1 MSSYFKQVPDFEYV
15 NRLPNSGI
23 SDYIKVK
30 NLFKKGYLREDIFQD
45 TTIFTK
51 YEIKGN
57 DRPDNVAFDFY
68 GNSKL
73 DWLVLQCN
81 NILNIQSEWP
91 MQQQDFDRYLL
102 DKYNIFPSP
111 YTSAYDWLYNGVHH
125 NETKEIKN
133 ASGAVIVPAGL
144 TAAAGIGVTFYDFFI
159 DGMTKAEDI
168 TTPVTNY
175 EYESQIEDAK
185 RNIFLIKSRYINVV
199 KDDMVEIMTYKKGS
213 SQYVTETLKRA
224 ENIKLYS

>member
-1 MSSYFKQVPDFEYV
+1 MSNYFKQVPDFDYV
-15 NRLPNSGI
+15 SRLPDSGI

-68 GNSKL
+68 KNSSL

-102 DKYNIFPSP
+102 DKYSNFPSP
-111 YTSAYDWLYNGVHH
+111 YTS
-125 NETKEIKN
+125 
-133 ASGAVIVPAGL
+133 L
-144 TAAAGIGVTFYDFFI
+144 T
-159 DGMTKAEDI
+159 
-168 TTPVTNY
+168 
-175 EYESQIEDAK
+175 
-185 RNIFLIKSRYINVV
+185 
-199 KDDMVEIMTYKKGS
+199 
-213 SQYVTETLKRA
+213 
-224 ENIKLYS
+224 